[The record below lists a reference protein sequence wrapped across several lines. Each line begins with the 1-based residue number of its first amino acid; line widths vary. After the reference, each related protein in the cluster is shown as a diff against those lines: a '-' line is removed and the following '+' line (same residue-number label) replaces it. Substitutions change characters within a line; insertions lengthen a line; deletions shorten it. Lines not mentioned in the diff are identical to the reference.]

1 MTEKEETEIISR
13 LKLIAMCD
21 SREYIRIA
29 ASDAIRLI
37 EKLKKENKKYIEKF
51 IKVTDI

>member
-1 MTEKEETEIISR
+1 MTEKEKIEIISR

-29 ASDAIRLI
+29 VSDAIRLI
-37 EKLKKENKKYIEKF
+37 EKLDKENKKINEKF
-51 IKVTDI
+51 IKVADI